1 MANANMKL
9 PTKTSLLARLDNIH
23 HLINHRWT
31 DADIESK
38 LRRSG
43 IAQAK
48 TSTFER
54 DRLNRERKAA
64 VAREDEADIAR
75 IDGELAALEGPKLAF
90 GTSLNGS
97 SSSPAKPKENGDAAA
112 AASAAKLT
120 PQPRPADS
128 VRHRQLMEKRQK
140 ERAIA
145 EAARKRKLK
154 EEEEAKKAALNPLFD
169 EMSND
174 GSRAG
179 TPGMG
184 EKKERPER
192 RERTGVPTFKK
203 KTMDDEIIGSMDL
216 GIDIDI

>member
-9 PTKTSLLARLDNIH
+9 PSKSSLLVRLDNIH
-23 HLINHRWT
+23 QLINHRWT

-48 TSTFER
+48 ISTFER
-54 DRLNRERKAA
+54 DRLNRARKAA

-75 IDGELAALEGPKLAF
+75 IDGELLALEGPKLAF
-90 GTSLNGS
+90 GTSLNGN
-97 SSSPAKPKENGDAAA
+97 SSSPAKPKENSDAAA
-112 AASAAKLT
+112 AARAKLA
-120 PQPRPADS
+120 QKPRPADS
-128 VRHRQLMEKRQK
+128 VRQRQLMEKRQK
-140 ERAIA
+140 ERAVA

-154 EEEEAKKAALNPLFD
+154 EEEEAKKALLNPLFD

-184 EKKERPER
+184 EKKER
-192 RERTGVPTFKK
+192 ERTTVPTIKK
-203 KTMDDEIIGSMDL
+203 KAMDDEIIGSMDL